1 MLQHHPFDLCRA
13 LPDNLLRVIFA
24 ILTEG
29 PVFVMR
35 RRLKLLAKWKA
46 WKLELAE
53 QEKAL
58 HRELEPGVES
68 ILRSKSLL
76 LLERIAVD
84 LDWPDVNIHRE
95 LRVFPVEQRPAPISV
110 QELFQQAKYLR
121 PTIWGSI
128 SNAESSEISRD
139 ITLEES
145 LEKGWLEPLRSKEE
159 LDARFP
165 LGWIPVRRFGIVQRN
180 KLRPIDD
187 LSENGVNSAY
197 MVSDKL
203 TLRTMDELV
212 WACSTLMRFIRHKGD
227 VGLQLS
233 SGFVLSGR
241 LHDFWV
247 RAKGRSRPVVKT
259 VDLKAAYKQ
268 LALNPCDRAV
278 CVVTIRDP
286 RSGDTKGMASRVV
299 PFGGVASVSIFKRV
313 ARLLQRV
320 LQEALVICFNY
331 FDDYPILDVSALG
344 SSTDKVVHHI
354 LDLLGFPCSADKEH
368 EFSEVAELL
377 GIRLDLTD
385 VELSRV
391 RVSNK
396 PDKAAE
402 VADAITKV
410 LEAGKLEARVVPSL
424 FGRIQF
430 TEGQLMGRQGRL
442 ALADLR
448 ACVKVGGIVRLGP
461 HAIDCFNNLK
471 YRLTSGV
478 PRTINACEC
487 DDVVYVFTDGA
498 CEPDGDAF
506 RCTVGGV
513 IYHKLNSVW
522 QTRYFGCV
530 LPSALVQEWSSTGK
544 KHLIGPTELYAV
556 ALSRGLWRKFLDNRR
571 VIFFVD
577 HAGVLA
583 ACIKGSS
590 RDQLWRRIL
599 LCLEAS
605 DATPALAWYTRVPS
619 FSNCADPPSRGSGDF
634 PVYGSL
640 HRDNCHCI
648 FSGTALS
655 NH

>member
-1 MLQHHPFDLCRA
+1 
-13 LPDNLLRVIFA
+13 
-24 ILTEG
+24 
-29 PVFVMR
+29 
-35 RRLKLLAKWKA
+35 
-46 WKLELAE
+46 
-53 QEKAL
+53 
-58 HRELEPGVES
+58 
-68 ILRSKSLL
+68 
-76 LLERIAVD
+76 
-84 LDWPDVNIHRE
+84 
-95 LRVFPVEQRPAPISV
+95 
-110 QELFQQAKYLR
+110 
-121 PTIWGSI
+121 
-128 SNAESSEISRD
+128 
-139 ITLEES
+139 
-145 LEKGWLEPLRSKEE
+145 
-159 LDARFP
+159 
-165 LGWIPVRRFGIVQRN
+165 
-180 KLRPIDD
+180 
-187 LSENGVNSAY
+187 
-197 MVSDKL
+197 
-203 TLRTMDELV
+203 
-212 WACSTLMRFIRHKGD
+212 
-227 VGLQLS
+227 
-233 SGFVLSGR
+233 
-241 LHDFWV
+241 
-247 RAKGRSRPVVKT
+247 
-259 VDLKAAYKQ
+259 
-268 LALNPCDRAV
+268 
-278 CVVTIRDP
+278 
-286 RSGDTKGMASRVV
+286 
-299 PFGGVASVSIFKRV
+299 
-313 ARLLQRV
+313 
-320 LQEALVICFNY
+320 
-331 FDDYPILDVSALG
+331 
-344 SSTDKVVHHI
+344 
-354 LDLLGFPCSADKEH
+354 
-368 EFSEVAELL
+368 
-377 GIRLDLTD
+377 
-385 VELSRV
+385 
-391 RVSNK
+391 
-396 PDKAAE
+396 
-402 VADAITKV
+402 
-410 LEAGKLEARVVPSL
+410 
-424 FGRIQF
+424 
-430 TEGQLMGRQGRL
+430 MGRQGRL

-530 LPSALVQEWSSTGK
+530 LPSALVREWSSTGK